1 MTVDPQALARVIAAI
16 GASRKYAP
24 LCEATTRRAAARAL
38 AGGGSERDVVRR
50 AKARLHQVHGACLA
64 GWSSRKADRIL
75 AGLSPGS
82 GTRDTCRAM
91 MQLHAAT
98 RERLP
103 ILDQFYPAVF
113 AVTGVPASV
122 LDLACGLHPF
132 GLPWMDLPHG
142 ARYLACETD
151 RRLVDLL
158 NRFFSLLGV
167 RARAEWRDV
176 LAQPVRRAADLA
188 FLTKAVPCLEQQEAG
203 SSVRLLQSIDAR
215 HLVVSFPTQTL
226 GGKQKGMRQHY
237 ARTMEAVLA
246 RLDRASERLDWPTEL
261 VYILTRP

>member
-1 MTVDPQALARVIAAI
+1 MTGEPEALARVVAAVR
-16 GASRKYAP
+16 ASRKYSS
-24 LCEATTRRAAARAL
+24 LCEATIRRAAARAL
-38 AGGGSERDVVRR
+38 AGGGSEREAIRR

-64 GWSSRKADRIL
+64 GWSSAKADRIL
-75 AGLSPGS
+75 AGMTS
-82 GTRDTCRAM
+82 GGGARDACRAM

-103 ILDQFYPAVF
+103 ILEQFYAAIF
-113 AVTGVPASV
+113 AVTGVPTRV

-158 NRFFSLLGV
+158 NRFLGSLGV
-167 RARAEWRDV
+167 HGRAEWRDV
-176 LAQPVRRAADLA
+176 LARPSRRAADLA

-203 SSVRLLQSIDAR
+203 SSLRLLQSVNA
-215 HLVVSFPTQTL
+215 HHVVVSFPTRTI

-237 ARTMEAVLA
+237 ARTIEALLGG
-246 RLDRASERLDWPTEL
+246 LDRRSERLDWPTEL
-261 VYILTRP
+261 VYVLTKP